1 MATLGGGKGLAG
13 EGQLLSRFFAAP
25 SDLPPPPQPRELA
38 GSTVVVQPA
47 FGSGWIF
54 QLAVRVNTRLFRSVH
69 ICATL
74 FITLFGTVENGVSD

>member
-25 SDLPPPPQPRELA
+25 SDPPPQPHELA

>member
-1 MATLGGGKGLAG
+1 M
-13 EGQLLSRFFAAP
+13 
-25 SDLPPPPQPRELA
+25 
-38 GSTVVVQPA
+38 VQPA